1 MILLYGHGPSVEA
14 EWGFREPSHPVSA
27 AGRESRRWESYEG
40 LMRTLREE
48 IQGNRKKTLIP
59 GVDDKFGK
67 CLKTKTMWRVAYSP
81 AIGKY
86 IKRSP
91 PYPFVFSKDSIKRG
105 DFQ

>member
-1 MILLYGHGPSVEA
+1 
-14 EWGFREPSHPVSA
+14 
-27 AGRESRRWESYEG
+27 
-40 LMRTLREE
+40 MRTLREE

-86 IKRSP
+86 KKRSP
-91 PYPFVFSKDSIKRG
+91 PYPFVFRKDSI
-105 DFQ
+105 